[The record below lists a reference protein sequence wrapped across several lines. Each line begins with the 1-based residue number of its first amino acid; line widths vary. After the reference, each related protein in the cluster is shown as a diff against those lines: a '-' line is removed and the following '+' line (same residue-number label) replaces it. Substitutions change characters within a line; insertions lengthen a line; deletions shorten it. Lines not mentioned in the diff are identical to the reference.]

1 MADDCVKRIR
11 GLLTL
16 VLLVLASPHLLA
28 TQLDQVTLKKE
39 LEEQLIRTAA
49 ELTWAKASNIEALI
63 WDNRLN
69 IIDC

>member
-49 ELTWAKASNIEALI
+49 
-63 WDNRLN
+63 
-69 IIDC
+69 